1 MKPAPFDYAR
11 AESLDDAIRLLGS
24 ADGEARPLA
33 GGQSLGPMLNLR
45 IARPTLLVDLSP
57 IAELREVSEDEDGVT
72 IGASTVHSAVE
83 DGEVPDVTGGLM
95 RRAASGIAYRAVRNR
110 GTVGGSLAHA
120 DPAGDWAPVTMA
132 LGASL
137 GIRGPEGARTVE
149 ADAFITDPL
158 TTVLEPGEIV
168 EAIRVPRLS
177 DSASWGHCKLC
188 VKPGDFAESLAVAV
202 RDPDRGHCRVALAG
216 PTHAPILLEEVAGLV
231 AGAEVWSDALAGE
244 LKDAAKSGIAAAGF
258 ADTGDAYAMN
268 VHATVTVRAARE
280 ALSR

>member
-11 AESLDDAIRLLGS
+11 AESLDEAVRLLS
-24 ADGEARPLA
+24 AADGDARPLA

-45 IARPTLLVDLSP
+45 IARPALLVDLSP
-57 IAELREVSEDEDGVT
+57 IAELREVSEDGDGVT
-72 IGASTVHSAVE
+72 IGASVVHSAVE

-110 GTVGGSLAHA
+110 GTLAGSLAHA

-137 GIRGPEGARTVE
+137 GVMGPEGRRTVA

-177 DSASWGHCKLC
+177 GAARWGHYKLC
-188 VKPGDFAESLAVAV
+188 VKPGDFAESLAVVV
-202 RDPDRGHCRVALAG
+202 RDPDRDRCRVALAG
-216 PTHAPILLEEVAGLV
+216 PTHAPILLDSVAGLV
-231 AGAEVWSDALAGE
+231 AEASGWSDALADE
-244 LKDAAKSGIAAAGF
+244 IKDAAGGGIAAAGF
-258 ADTGDAYAMN
+258 ADADDRYAMN

>member
-1 MKPAPFDYAR
+1 MKPAPFDFAR
-11 AESLDDAIRLLGS
+11 AGSLDEAIALLAA
-24 ADGEARPLA
+24 ADGDARPLA

-57 IAELREVSEDEDGVT
+57 VAELREVSEDEDGVT
-72 IGASTVHSAVE
+72 IGASVVHSAVE
-83 DGEVPDVTGGLM
+83 DGEVPDPTAGLL

-120 DPAGDWAPVTMA
+120 DPAGDWAPVMMA

-137 GIRGPEGARTVE
+137 GIRGPEGGRSIA
-149 ADAFITDPL
+149 ADAFIADPL

-177 DSASWGHCKLC
+177 GGASWGHCKHC
-188 VKPGDFAESLAVAV
+188 VKPGDFAESLAVVV
-202 RDPDRGHCRVALAG
+202 RNPDRSHCRVALAG
-216 PTHAPILLEEVAGLV
+216 PTHAPILLEEAAGLI
-231 AGAEVWSDALAGE
+231 AGADGWSDALAGAI
-244 LKDAAKSGIAAAGF
+244 KDAAGRGVAAAGF
-258 ADTGDAYAMN
+258 ADTGDRYALN
-268 VHATVTVRAARE
+268 VHSTITVRAARE

>member
-11 AESLDDAIRLLGS
+11 AANLEEAIGLLAA
-24 ADGEARPLA
+24 ADGDARPLA

-57 IAELREVSEDEDGVT
+57 VSELREVSEDEDGVT
-72 IGASTVHSAVE
+72 IGASVVHSAVE
-83 DGEVPDVTGGLM
+83 DGEVPDPTAGLM

-120 DPAGDWAPVTMA
+120 DPAGDWAPVMMA

-137 GIRGPEGARTVE
+137 GIRGPEGGRSVE
-149 ADAFITDPL
+149 ADAFIADPL
-158 TTVLEPGEIV
+158 TTVLERGEIV

-177 DSASWGHCKLC
+177 DGASWGHCKLC

-202 RDPDRGHCRVALAG
+202 IDPDRGHCRVALAG
-216 PTHAPILLEEVAGLV
+216 PTRAPILLEEVAGTI
-231 AGAEVWSDALAGE
+231 AGADSWSDALAGE
-244 LKDAAKSGIAAAGF
+244 IKDAAGREIAAAGF
-258 ADTGDAYAMN
+258 ADTGDRYAMN
-268 VHATVTVRAARE
+268 VHSTVTVRAARE

>member
-11 AESLDDAIRLLGS
+11 AESLEEAIGLLS
-24 ADGEARPLA
+24 AANGDARPLA

-45 IARPTLLVDLSP
+45 IARPSLLVDLSP

-72 IGASTVHSAVE
+72 IGASVVHSAIE
-83 DGEVPDVTGGLM
+83 DGEVPDVTHGLM
-95 RRAASGIAYRAVRNR
+95 RRTAAGIAYRAVRNR

-120 DPAGDWAPVTMA
+120 DPAGDWAPVMMA

-137 GIRGPEGARTVE
+137 GIRGPEGGRSVD
-149 ADAFITDPL
+149 ADSFITDPL

-177 DSASWGHCKLC
+177 DGAHWGHCKLC
-188 VKPGDFAESLAVAV
+188 VKPGDFAESLAVVV
-202 RDPDRGHCRVALAG
+202 RDPDRGWCRAALAG
-216 PTHAPILLEEVAGLV
+216 PTHAPILLDGVADLV
-231 AGAEVWSDALAGE
+231 AEEGGWSDSLGAEVKRAAGE
-244 LKDAAKSGIAAAGF
+244 SIVAGF
-258 ADTGDAYAMN
+258 ADAGDRYAMN

-280 ALSR
+280 ALLR

>member
-11 AESLDDAIRLLGS
+11 AESLDEAIGLLAA
-24 ADGEARPLA
+24 ADGDARPLA

-57 IAELREVSEDEDGVT
+57 VAELREVSEDGDGVT
-72 IGASTVHSAVE
+72 IGASVVHSAVE
-83 DGEVPDVTGGLM
+83 DGEVPDPTAGLL

-120 DPAGDWAPVTMA
+120 DPAGDWAPVMMA

-137 GIRGPEGARTVE
+137 GIRGQEGGRSVA

-177 DSASWGHCKLC
+177 GGASWGHCKLC
-188 VKPGDFAESLAVAV
+188 VKPGDFAESLAVVV
-202 RDPDRGHCRVALAG
+202 RDPDRDHCRVALAG
-216 PTHAPILLEEVAGLV
+216 PTHAPILLEEAAGLI
-231 AGAEVWSDALAGE
+231 AGADGWSDALAGE
-244 LKDAAKSGIAAAGF
+244 IKDAAGREIAAAGF
-258 ADTGDAYAMN
+258 ADTGDRYAMN
-268 VHATVTVRAARE
+268 VHSTVTVRAARE

>member
-11 AESLDDAIRLLGS
+11 AESLDEAIGLLAA

-45 IARPTLLVDLSP
+45 IARPALLVDLSP
-57 IAELREVSEDEDGVT
+57 VAELREVSEDEDGVT
-72 IGASTVHSAVE
+72 IGASVVHSAIE
-83 DGEVPDVTGGLM
+83 DGEVPDPTRGLM
-95 RRAASGIAYRAVRNR
+95 KRAAAGIAYRAVRNR
-110 GTVGGSLAHA
+110 GTIGGSLAHA

-137 GIRGPEGARTVE
+137 GIRGPDGGRSVD

-168 EAIRVPRLS
+168 EAIRIPRLS
-177 DSASWGHCKLC
+177 DTACWGHYKLC
-188 VKPGDFAESLAVAV
+188 VKPGDFAESLAVV
-202 RDPDRGHCRVALAG
+202 VLDPDRGQCRAALAG
-216 PTHAPILLEEVAGLV
+216 PTHAPILLDGVAGLI
-231 AGAEVWSDALAGE
+231 AAADGWSDALAGGI
-244 LKDAAKSGIAAAGF
+244 KDAALSGIAAAGF
-258 ADTGDAYAMN
+258 AETEDRYAMN
-268 VHATVTVRAARE
+268 LHATITARAARE

>member
-11 AESLDDAIRLLGS
+11 AGSIEEAIGLLAAAGG
-24 ADGEARPLA
+24 DARPLA

-45 IARPTLLVDLSP
+45 VARPTLLVDLAP

-72 IGASTVHSAVE
+72 IGASVVHSAIE
-83 DGEVPDVTGGLM
+83 DGEVPDPTHGLM
-95 RRAASGIAYRAVRNR
+95 RRAAAGIAYRAVRNR

-137 GIRGPEGARTVE
+137 GIRGPEGGRSVD
-149 ADAFITDPL
+149 ADAFVTDPL

-177 DSASWGHCKLC
+177 DGARWGHYKLC
-188 VKPGDFAESLAVAV
+188 VKPGDFAESLAVVV
-202 RDPDRGHCRVALAG
+202 RDPDRGHCRAALAG
-216 PTHAPILLEEVAGLV
+216 PTHAPILLDRVAGLI
-231 AGAEVWSDALAGE
+231 AGADGWSDSLASEIKEAARGE
-244 LKDAAKSGIAAAGF
+244 IAAAGF
-258 ADTGDAYAMN
+258 ADAEDRYAMN
-268 VHATVTVRAARE
+268 VHATVAVRAARE
-280 ALSR
+280 AFSR

>member
-11 AESLDDAIRLLGS
+11 AGSLDEAIGLLAA
-24 ADGEARPLA
+24 ADGDARPLA

-57 IAELREVSEDEDGVT
+57 VAELREVSEDGDGVT
-72 IGASTVHSAVE
+72 IGASVVHSAVE
-83 DGEVPDVTGGLM
+83 DGEVPDPTAGLL

-120 DPAGDWAPVTMA
+120 DPAGDWAPVMMA

-137 GIRGPEGARTVE
+137 GIRGPEGGRSVA
-149 ADAFITDPL
+149 ADAFIADPL

-177 DSASWGHCKLC
+177 GGASWGHCKLC

-202 RDPDRGHCRVALAG
+202 VDPDRGHCRVALAG
-216 PTHAPILLEEVAGLV
+216 PTHAPILLEEAAGLI
-231 AGAEVWSDALAGE
+231 AGADGWSDALAGAI
-244 LKDAAKSGIAAAGF
+244 KDAAGRGIAAAGF
-258 ADTGDAYAMN
+258 ADTGDRYAMS
-268 VHATVTVRAARE
+268 VHSTVTVRAARE

>member
-11 AESLDDAIRLLGS
+11 AESLDEAIGLLAA
-24 ADGEARPLA
+24 ADGDARPLA

-57 IAELREVSEDEDGVT
+57 VAELREVSEDEDGVT
-72 IGASTVHSAVE
+72 IGASVVHSAVE
-83 DGEVPDVTGGLM
+83 DGEVPDPAGGLM

-120 DPAGDWAPVTMA
+120 DPAGDWAPVMMA

-137 GIRGPEGARTVE
+137 GIRGPEGGRSVE

-158 TTVLEPGEIV
+158 TTLLEPGEIV

-177 DSASWGHCKLC
+177 GGASWGHCKLC

-202 RDPDRGHCRVALAG
+202 IDPDRGHCRVALAG
-216 PTHAPILLEEVAGLV
+216 PTRAPILLEEVAGLV
-231 AGAEVWSDALAGE
+231 AGANGWSDALAGE
-244 LKDAAKSGIAAAGF
+244 IKDAAGRGVAAAGF
-258 ADTGDAYAMN
+258 ADTGDRYAMN
-268 VHATVTVRAARE
+268 VHSTVTVRAARE

>member
-11 AESLDDAIRLLGS
+11 AGSLDEAVGLLSG
-24 ADGEARPLA
+24 AGGDARPLA

-45 IARPTLLVDLSP
+45 IARPALLVDLSP

-72 IGASTVHSAVE
+72 IGASVVHSAVE

-110 GTVGGSLAHA
+110 GTIAGSLAHA
-120 DPAGDWAPVTMA
+120 DPAGDWAPVAMA

-137 GIRGPEGARTVE
+137 GVMGPEGGRTVA
-149 ADAFITDPL
+149 ADAFIVDPL

-168 EAIRVPRLS
+168 EAIRIPRLS
-177 DSASWGHCKLC
+177 GSACWGHCKLC
-188 VKPGDFAESLAVAV
+188 VKPGDFAESLAVVV
-202 RDPDRGHCRVALAG
+202 RDPDRAHCRVALAG
-216 PTHAPILLEEVAGLV
+216 PTHAPILLDGVAGLV
-231 AGAEVWSDALAGE
+231 AEADGWSDALAGE
-244 LKDAAKSGIAAAGF
+244 IKDAAGSGIAAAGF
-258 ADTGDAYAMN
+258 ADTGDRYAMN

>member
-11 AESLDDAIRLLGS
+11 AGSLDEAIGLLAA

-45 IARPTLLVDLSP
+45 IARPSLLVDLSAV
-57 IAELREVSEDEDGVT
+57 AELREVSEDEDGATV
-72 IGASTVHSAVE
+72 GASVVHAAIE

-95 RRAASGIAYRAVRNR
+95 RRAAAGIAYRAVRNR

-120 DPAGDWAPVTMA
+120 DPAGDWAPVMMA

-137 GIRGPEGARTVE
+137 GIRGPEGGRSVD
-149 ADAFITDPL
+149 ADAFIADAL

-177 DSASWGHCKLC
+177 EGARWGHCKLC
-188 VKPGDFAESLAVAV
+188 VKPGDFAESLAVVV
-202 RDPDRGHCRVALAG
+202 RDSNRCRAALAG
-216 PTHAPILLEEVAGLV
+216 PTHAPIVLEDVAGLI
-231 AGAEVWSDALAGE
+231 AGAEGWTDALAGE
-244 LKDAAKSGIAAAGF
+244 IRQAAGREIAAAGF
-258 ADTGDAYAMN
+258 ADTGDRYAMN
-268 VHATVTVRAARE
+268 LHATATVRAARE

>member
-11 AESLDDAIRLLGS
+11 AESVEDAIGLLAAAG
-24 ADGEARPLA
+24 GEARPLA

-57 IAELREVSEDEDGVT
+57 IAELREVSEDDDGIS
-72 IGASTVHSAVE
+72 IGASVVHSAIE

-110 GTVGGSLAHA
+110 GTVAGSLAHA
-120 DPAGDWAPVTMA
+120 DPAGDWAPVMMA

-137 GIRGPEGARTVE
+137 GVMGPEGGRSVE
-149 ADAFITDPL
+149 ADAFIADPL

-177 DSASWGHCKLC
+177 DAARWGHYKLC
-188 VKPGDFAESLAVAV
+188 VKPGDFAESLAAVV
-202 RDPDRGHCRVALAG
+202 RDPDRDLCRVALAG
-216 PTHAPILLEEVAGLV
+216 ATHAPILLEGVAGLV
-231 AGAEVWSDALAGE
+231 AGSGGWSDALGAEIKEAAGRE
-244 LKDAAKSGIAAAGF
+244 IAAAGF
-258 ADTGDAYAMN
+258 ADADDRYAMN

>member
-11 AESLDDAIRLLGS
+11 AANLEEAIGLLAA
-24 ADGEARPLA
+24 ADGDARPLA

-57 IAELREVSEDEDGVT
+57 VSELREVSEDEDGVT
-72 IGASTVHSAVE
+72 IGASVVHSAVE
-83 DGEVPDVTGGLM
+83 DGEVPDPTAGLM

-120 DPAGDWAPVTMA
+120 DPAGDWAPVMMA

-137 GIRGPEGARTVE
+137 GIRGPEGGRSVE
-149 ADAFITDPL
+149 ADAFIADPL
-158 TTVLEPGEIV
+158 TTVLERGEIV

-177 DSASWGHCKLC
+177 PGASWGHCKLC
-188 VKPGDFAESLAVAV
+188 VKPGDFAESLAVVV

-231 AGAEVWSDALAGE
+231 AGADGWSDALAGE
-244 LKDAAKSGIAAAGF
+244 IKDAAGREIAAAGF
-258 ADTGDAYAMN
+258 ADADDRYVVN
-268 VHATVTVRAARE
+268 VHSTVTVRAARE

>member
-1 MKPAPFDYAR
+1 MKPAPFEYAR
-11 AESLDDAIRLLGS
+11 AESLDDAIGLLSG
-24 ADGEARPLA
+24 AGGDARPLA

-45 IARPTLLVDLSP
+45 IARPALLVDLSP
-57 IAELREVSEDEDGVT
+57 IAELREVSEDEDGIT
-72 IGASTVHSAVE
+72 IGSSVVHSAVE
-83 DGEVPDVTGGLM
+83 DGEVPDVTAGLM

-110 GTVGGSLAHA
+110 GTIGGSLAHA
-120 DPAGDWAPVTMA
+120 DPAGDWAPVMMA

-137 GIRGPEGARTVE
+137 GVMGREGGRSVE

-177 DSASWGHCKLC
+177 DAARWGHYKLC
-188 VKPGDFAESLAVAV
+188 VKPGDFAESLAVVV
-202 RDPDRGHCRVALAG
+202 RDPDRNRCRVALAG
-216 PTHAPILLEEVAGLV
+216 AAHAPILLDGVAGLV
-231 AGAEVWSDALAGE
+231 ADADGWSDALADE
-244 LKDAAKSGIAAAGF
+244 IKNAAGSGIAAAGF
-258 ADTGDAYAMN
+258 ADTGDRYAMN

>member
-11 AESLDDAIRLLGS
+11 AESLDEAIGLLAA
-24 ADGEARPLA
+24 ADGDARPLA

-57 IAELREVSEDEDGVT
+57 VAELREVSEDGDGVT
-72 IGASTVHSAVE
+72 IGASVVHSAIE
-83 DGEVPDVTGGLM
+83 DGEVPDPTAGLL

-120 DPAGDWAPVTMA
+120 DPAGDWAPVMMA

-137 GIRGPEGARTVE
+137 GIRGPEGGRSVE
-149 ADAFITDPL
+149 ADAFIADPL
-158 TTVLEPGEIV
+158 TTVLERGEIV

-177 DSASWGHCKLC
+177 DGASWGHCKLC

-202 RDPDRGHCRVALAG
+202 IDRDRGHCRVALAG
-216 PTHAPILLEEVAGLV
+216 PTRAPILLEEVAGLV
-231 AGAEVWSDALAGE
+231 AGANGWSDALAGE
-244 LKDAAKSGIAAAGF
+244 IKDAAGRGIAAAGF
-258 ADTGDAYAMN
+258 ADTGDRYAMN
-268 VHATVTVRAARE
+268 VHSTVTVRAARE